1 MVAPAIADIR
11 NSMCRSQPKNP
22 TWGLG
27 MGQVYRYILHS
38 FFFYVHN
45 NIYFYTSKI
54 YAILFM
60 SAVKT
65 VDAT

>member
-27 MGQVYRYILHS
+27 MGQVYRYILQ
-38 FFFYVHN
+38 FFFMYT
-45 NIYFYTSKI
+45 IYFYTSKI

-60 SAVKT
+60 SGVKT